1 MCEIGGRGLSSAI
14 TCSTAKD
21 RIFYFIFSLSLTNEM
36 VSYNNSGSFLSDC
49 TLGETE
55 TDNINQMVTII
66 IEVKVIKPDFK
77 PNYKS

>member
-1 MCEIGGRGLSSAI
+1 
-14 TCSTAKD
+14 
-21 RIFYFIFSLSLTNEM
+21 M

-66 IEVKVIKPDFK
+66 IEVKVIEPDFK